1 MEEFSSSSLGILQ
14 ICSGG
19 EVAEIRERRK
29 SKRQKGDKEVNAV
42 GVLLDQRKTD
52 SGKLKF

>member
-19 EVAEIRERRK
+19 EVAEIREWRK

-42 GVLLDQRKTD
+42 GVLPDQR
-52 SGKLKF
+52 